1 MREIAIG
8 TNIIRIHRGDIT
20 MLGRRVGA
28 IVNATNEDMRPTGGV
43 SSAIHEYGGPDIAVE
58 CLWIGKLP
66 VGRAVATT
74 AGQLLAE
81 YVIHIVPPVWEGGG
95 KDEDRRLAAA
105 YRTCLQVAFE
115 KDVRSVAFP
124 SLGGG
129 LYGFPY
135 DRAAAVAVGTAAA
148 YLKRSTMIEEI
159 ILVAHDDNDY
169 QAYDL
174 ASDRWEK
181 MQAVRAAQAQ
191 AALPR

>member
-43 SSAIHEYGGPDIAVE
+43 SAAIHEFGGPDIAVE
-58 CLWIGKLP
+58 CLWIGKLM

-105 YRTCLQVAFE
+105 Y
-115 KDVRSVAFP
+115 
-124 SLGGG
+124 
-129 LYGFPY
+129 
-135 DRAAAVAVGTAAA
+135 
-148 YLKRSTMIEEI
+148 LKRSTIIEES

-191 AALPR
+191 AQAALPG